1 MSFIIH
7 VFHYRKGKDT
17 CQMIWGKDSRGST
30 GMVRRIKIRSA
41 APPFLISHSIRA
53 FTHHQWAVRQG
64 ANHCTYSNQK
74 SEPFSQ
80 KGSDHLVPEAGL
92 EPARCRHRQILSL
105 VRLPFRHSGIS
116 IVCIVAYLSIV
127 RQIELENRNE
137 GRRVTGD

>member
-1 MSFIIH
+1 M
-7 VFHYRKGKDT
+7 
-17 CQMIWGKDSRGST
+17 GST
-30 GMVRRIKIRSA
+30 
-41 APPFLISHSIRA
+41 P
-53 FTHHQWAVRQG
+53 G

-74 SEPFSQ
+74 SEPFFQ